1 MIKKIFKTN
10 LKGLKLFKTNTFND
24 KRGYFEE
31 IFNKKEV
38 HKKLNIKFINKLVCV
53 SFSKKNV
60 IRGFHFQKQ
69 NPIDQI
75 VYVQKG
81 KILDVVIDIRKN
93 SRTFGQ
99 YEKFILSE
107 KNKKILFMPKGFA
120 HGFCALEKE
129 NVIIYNLSE
138 YYKKN
143 YDTGFRWDDKR
154 INIKW
159 PIDRPI
165 VSKKD
170 RSLLSFDEIK
180 F

>member
-1 MIKKIFKTN
+1 M
-10 LKGLKLFKTNTFND
+10 
-24 KRGYFEE
+24 
-31 IFNKKEV
+31 
-38 HKKLNIKFINKLVCV
+38 
-53 SFSKKNV
+53 
-60 IRGFHFQKQ
+60 
-69 NPIDQI
+69 
-75 VYVQKG
+75 QKG

-120 HGFCALEKE
+120 QGFCALEKE

-165 VSKKD
+165 VSKK
-170 RSLLSFDEIK
+170 IGVY
-180 F
+180 